1 MIPYCLNMGPS
12 ILVITGGHVDG
23 LMVDGCLQFESENL
37 LLRDDSASV
46 DVMLCVLKCLLL
58 TINAEDDVKDQG

>member
-23 LMVDGCLQFESENL
+23 LMVDGCLQLGLVFNHF
-37 LLRDDSASV
+37 
-46 DVMLCVLKCLLL
+46 VL
-58 TINAEDDVKDQG
+58 V